1 MELIR
6 KNFVL
11 IGVIIVIVLGA
22 TWYSLSKNTD
32 ANTAIETTEGG
43 VLSAQEGDPAA
54 EADPDV
60 LRLLLDMRAIKLD
73 GRLFS
78 SPAFRILQDTGKD
91 IIKEPT
97 GRPNPFAPI
106 GTENAGGFDIDA
118 SSGAQENQQSGR
130 RQPGNIQ
137 QFTE

>member
-1 MELIR
+1 MELIK
-6 KNFVL
+6 KNFAV
-11 IGVIIVIVLGA
+11 IGIIVIVILGA
-22 TWYSLSKNTD
+22 VWYSLSAGSD
-32 ANTAIETTEGG
+32 AGATETTEGG
-43 VLSAQEGDPAA
+43 VLSVQEGDPAA

-97 GRPNPFAPI
+97 GRPNPFAPV
-106 GTENAGGFDIDA
+106 GTEDAGGFGEAINDVPA
-118 SSGAQENQQSGR
+118 GNQQGGR
-130 RQPGNIQ
+130 RQPGNTQ